1 MINRHGIAGKLFIA
15 FLGIA
20 GVSLAT
26 GLVGW
31 LILRDVSN
39 AQSTIVDSAMP
50 ALDEVREAAET
61 SARLISRVPALTNA
75 TNQERRE
82 VEEKAL
88 IAEAEAFW
96 NLIGRIRTRDF
107 DTRRVESLSETA
119 EHLLRNLTRQGEL
132 VKRRIELVNRAN
144 EMTDDA
150 VDAATDLSDLSE
162 TLVANAAAGTT
173 AVISNLYGLVEE
185 EDNNDI
191 ALQAL
196 DRLVERDVFLLERM
210 FELRLRSSQ
219 TGLLLNQLTR
229 VQSTREIDRIARQ
242 YRENIGILERRVAG
256 ISDPIRAGLAR
267 DLLARLFAV
276 DKSAEEPVFQIWR
289 KVLITNKH
297 VEGLAAINRNLS
309 GTLSGFVRELVD
321 EARNLSSASAQ
332 EADRAVRS
340 GLIVLVIQV
349 GAAFAIAGL
358 ILWLYVQRNI
368 TRRLYLL
375 AGAMKDL
382 ARGNMSVTV
391 DSSGHDELSEM
402 ARTVDVF
409 RDQAIVKQR
418 LEQER
423 ERTEQELRKHR
434 DALEELVA
442 ERTQQLRDTNDQ
454 LEQAV
459 ADHIAARDR
468 AEAASRSKSEFL
480 ASMSHEIRTPMN
492 GVLGMLRILATSELS
507 SDQRGYLSIIQS
519 SSQTLLGILN
529 DILDYSKIEAG
540 EVQLEPVTFDL
551 RHLIEDI
558 AVLMRFRTEAKGVSL
573 DICIANDV
581 PAVLVGDSGKVSQ
594 ILINLLGN
602 AAKFTDTGAINL
614 DVVRGL
620 GMIRFDV
627 TDSGIGIEEE
637 SVGRLFEPFVQD
649 ANDTL
654 HKRGGT
660 GLGLAISKRLV
671 DAMEGRIGA
680 SKRPG
685 GGSRFWFEVPLA
697 AGDPSKIHKAIEDLP
712 VQDDV
717 IGSRTILVVEDN
729 EVNAIV
735 AEGFLERMG
744 HTVTVVRSG
753 EEAIE
758 AVSSTVFDA
767 VLMDVSL
774 PGMDGLETTRRIRE
788 LSDPLARKVPV
799 IAMSAHVFASEI
811 NEHLAAGMDLFVGK
825 PVSPERLSDALRIVL
840 RDSGSIAIA
849 PIRRATSGERC
860 QVLNSAILEQDYS
873 ILGYDKTV
881 RIIDAFKQEAQAK
894 AEAMAEAVSA
904 NKWRELAA
912 LSHSLK
918 SAAGQL
924 GLPGLETACL
934 EFETAARKHSLDGVG
949 TSADDLLTLVAE
961 SEAALD
967 DLWSRIAVPSN
978 ELENGQMSLAAKR

>member
-1 MINRHGIAGKLFIA
+1 MVNRLGIAGKLFIA

-31 LILRDVSN
+31 LILRDVSD
-39 AQSTIVDSAMP
+39 AQSIIVDRAMP

-61 SARLISRVPALTNA
+61 SARLIARVPALTNA
-75 TNQERRE
+75 TDQERRQ

-88 IAEAEAFW
+88 FAEAEAFRD
-96 NLIGRIRTRDF
+96 LIGRIRTRDF
-107 DTRRVESLSETA
+107 DTGRVESLSETA
-119 EHLLRNLTRQGEL
+119 DHLLRNLTRQGEL
-132 VKRRIELVNRAN
+132 VKRRIELVNRAD
-144 EMTDDA
+144 EMTNDA
-150 VDAATDLSDLSE
+150 IDAATALSDLSE

-185 EDNNDI
+185 EDDNDR

-229 VQSTREIDRIARQ
+229 VQSTREIDGIAKQ

-267 DLLARLFAV
+267 DLLSRLFAV
-276 DKSAEEPVFQIWR
+276 DKTAEEPVFQIWR
-289 KVLITNKH
+289 KVLITNTH

-309 GTLSGFVRELVD
+309 ATLSGFVRELVE
-321 EARNLSSASAQ
+321 EARDLSSASAL

-349 GAAFAIAGL
+349 AAAFAIAGL

-375 AGAMKDL
+375 AGAMTDL

-409 RDQAIVKQR
+409 KDQAIIKQR
-418 LEQER
+418 LEEER
-423 ERTEQELRKHR
+423 ERTEQELRRHR
-434 DALEELVA
+434 DALEDLVA

-454 LEQAV
+454 LERAV

-507 SDQRGYLSIIQS
+507 SEQRGHLSIIQS

-573 DICIANDV
+573 DICIDDGV
-581 PAVLVGDSGKVSQ
+581 PAALVGDSGKVSQ

-602 AAKFTDTGAINL
+602 AAKFTDSGSINL
-614 DVVRGL
+614 DVVRDL

-637 SVGRLFEPFVQD
+637 SVGRLFEPFVQE
-649 ANDTL
+649 ANDTQ
-654 HKRGGT
+654 HRRGGT

-680 SKRPG
+680 SKRPQ

-697 AGDPSKIHKAIEDLP
+697 VGDPAKIHKASEDLP
-712 VQDDV
+712 VRDEV

-729 EVNAIV
+729 DVNAIV

-753 EEAIE
+753 EGALE
-758 AVSSTVFDA
+758 AVSATVFDA

-840 RDSGSIAIA
+840 RDNREITIS
-849 PIRRATSGERC
+849 PIRRVSNDERC
-860 QVLNSAILEQDYS
+860 QVLNPAVLEQDFAV
-873 ILGYDKTV
+873 LGHDRTV
-881 RIIDAFKQEAQAK
+881 RIIDAFKQEAPAK
-894 AEAMAEAVSA
+894 ADAIARAISA
-904 NKWRELAA
+904 SDWNDLAA
-912 LSHSLK
+912 QAHSLK

-924 GLPGLETACL
+924 GLHSLEAVCR
-934 EFETAARKHSLDGVG
+934 EFEIAARKQSLKDVE
-949 TSADDLLTLVAE
+949 TSSDDLQHLVSE

-967 DLWSRIAVPSN
+967 DLWSRIAASSTDPDDA
-978 ELENGQMSLAAKR
+978 QISLAAKR